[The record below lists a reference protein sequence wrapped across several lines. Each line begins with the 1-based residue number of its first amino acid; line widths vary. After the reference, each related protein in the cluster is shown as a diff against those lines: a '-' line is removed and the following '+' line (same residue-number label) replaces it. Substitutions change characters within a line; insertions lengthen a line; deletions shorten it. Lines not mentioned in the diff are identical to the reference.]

1 MIPEKVQRAL
11 QLHGLEALEF
21 EEGSTPTSELAAL
34 KLGVETG
41 QIAKSILMKG
51 KDEVFRMILCA
62 GDRKISTSQLKKLI
76 GVKARMA
83 TAEEV
88 FETTGFRPGG
98 VSPFGVTGI
107 DIYIDESLAEYR
119 TVYPSAGNNAS
130 GVPTTFDRLLEIT
143 GNRRCSVT
151 VSAVSAEEE

>member
-1 MIPEKVQRAL
+1 MIPEKVQEAL
-11 QLHGLEALEF
+11 QLHGLEAIEF
-21 EEGSTPTSELAAL
+21 EEGSTPTSELAAQ

-51 KDEVFRMILCA
+51 KDDVFRMILCA

-83 TAEEV
+83 SAEEV

-98 VSPFGVTGI
+98 VSPFGVTGM
-107 DIYIDESLAEYR
+107 DIYIDESLEEYA
-119 TVYPSAGNNAS
+119 TVYPSAGNDAS
-130 GVPTTFDRLLEIT
+130 GVPTTFQRLLEIT

-151 VSAVSAEEE
+151 VPAVSDSEE

>member
-1 MIPEKVQRAL
+1 MIPENVQKAL

-21 EEGSTPTSELAAL
+21 EEGSTPTSELAAQ
-34 KLGVETG
+34 KLGVATG

-51 KDEVFRMILCA
+51 KDEIFRMILCA

-88 FETTGFRPGG
+88 YESTGFRPGG

-107 DIYIDESLAEYR
+107 DILIDESLAEYE
-119 TVYPSAGNNAS
+119 TVYPSAGNDAS
-130 GVPTTFDRLLEIT
+130 GVPVTYDRLLEIT
-143 GNRRCSVT
+143 GNRKCAVT
-151 VSAVSAEEE
+151 VPIISDSEE

>member
-1 MIPEKVQRAL
+1 MIPEKVQKAL
-11 QLHGLEALEF
+11 QLHNLEAIEF
-21 EEGSTPTSELAAL
+21 EEGSTPTAGLAAQ
-34 KLGVETG
+34 KLGVATG

-62 GDRKISTSQLKKLI
+62 GDRRISASQLKKLI

-88 FETTGFRPGG
+88 YEATGFRPGG

-107 DIYIDESLAEYR
+107 DIFIDESLAEYS
-119 TVYPSAGNNAS
+119 TVYPSAGNDAS
-130 GVPTTFDRLLEIT
+130 GVPTTFNRLLEIT

-151 VSAVSAEEE
+151 MSAATNEEE

>member
-1 MIPEKVQRAL
+1 MIPENVQKAL

-21 EEGSTPTSELAAL
+21 EEGSTPTSELAAQ
-34 KLGVETG
+34 KLGVATG

-51 KDEVFRMILCA
+51 KDEISRMILCA

-83 TAEEV
+83 TADEV
-88 FETTGFRPGG
+88 YETTGFRPGG
-98 VSPFGVTGI
+98 VSPFGVAGMEI
-107 DIYIDESLAEYR
+107 FIDESLAEYS
-119 TVYPSAGNNAS
+119 TVYPSAGNDAS
-130 GVPTTFDRLLEIT
+130 GVPVTFDRLLEIT

-151 VSAVSAEEE
+151 VSIVSKEEE

>member
-1 MIPEKVQRAL
+1 LIPETVEKSLR
-11 QLHGLEALEF
+11 LHGLEAIEF
-21 EEGSTPTSELAAL
+21 EEGSTPTSELAAQ
-34 KLGVETG
+34 KLNVATG

-62 GDRKISTSQLKKLI
+62 GDRKISTSRLKKLI

-88 FETTGFRPGG
+88 FEATGFRPGG

-107 DIYIDESLAEYR
+107 DIYIDESLAEYD
-119 TVYPSAGNNAS
+119 TVYPSAGNDAS
-130 GVPTTFDRLLEIT
+130 GVPTTFARLLEIT

-151 VSAVSAEEE
+151 ISSISETED

>member
-1 MIPEKVQRAL
+1 MIPENVQKAL

-21 EEGSTPTSELAAL
+21 EEGSTPTSELAAQ
-34 KLGVETG
+34 KLGVATG

-51 KDEVFRMILCA
+51 KDEVYRMILCA
-62 GDRKISTSQLKKLI
+62 GDRKISASQLKKLI

-83 TAEEV
+83 TADEV
-88 FETTGFRPGG
+88 FEITGFRPGG

-107 DIYIDESLAEYR
+107 DIFIDESLSEYA
-119 TVYPSAGNNAS
+119 TVYPSAGNDAS
-130 GVPTTFDRLLEIT
+130 GVPVTFSRLLEIT

-151 VSAVSAEEE
+151 VSMISVEDE

>member
-1 MIPEKVQRAL
+1 MIPEKVRETL
-11 QLHGLEALEF
+11 QVYGLEALEF
-21 EEGSTPTSELAAL
+21 EEGSTPTSELAAR
-34 KLGVETG
+34 KLGVDTG

-51 KDEVFRMILCA
+51 KDDIYRMIICP
-62 GDRKISTSQLKKLI
+62 GDRKISTSLLKKLI

-107 DIYIDESLAEYR
+107 DIYIDESLAVYD
-119 TVYPSAGNNAS
+119 TVYPSAGNDAS
-130 GVPTTFDRLLEIT
+130 GVPTDFSRLLEIT
-143 GNRRCSVT
+143 GNRKCSVT
-151 VSAVSAEEE
+151 VAAASDAE